1 MTGPFKSGHFLAFI
15 AAVSLPNRIAL
26 KATESVFPT
35 FNCSKINHDIYFM
48 QLIKRLKCTYSIFW
62 IPNNHIQSWKHWFE
76 NSNEDDAIYEH
87 SKSWTHIL
95 EFFAVSLISS
105 KVIKGFVFSRR
116 SQNYWL
122 TGLCIV
128 NDGPRRMDDGH
139 LRLKRNFQEGVPIG

>member
-1 MTGPFKSGHFLAFI
+1 MIYFPYSQSNVYVPIQYWIFW
-15 AAVSLPNRIAL
+15 LPNIH
-26 KATESVFPT
+26 S
-35 FNCSKINHDIYFM
+35 
-48 QLIKRLKCTYSIFW
+48 
-62 IPNNHIQSWKHWFE
+62 QSWTHWFE

-122 TGLCIV
+122 TGGLRIV

-139 LRLKRNFQEGVPIG
+139 LRLKRNFQASLSHISVCTLGWYKWGRMLLT